1 MLNTVALTLDTFRGN
16 ARSMKSFF
24 SFCFITLHFC
34 HILVLWWIRCHSC
47 RVHVRQSV
55 QGVPQLQSHI
65 PVNTCSQ
72 TFGSITQYITL
83 WASSCS
89 SSTFRHVC
97 VIGWNHQKP
106 LDRRSARISNLVG
119 LQWFELCWPIQ
130 SFRSNNTSGARRLA
144 CIHKLN

>member
-24 SFCFITLHFC
+24 LLFYYSPFLPHFGSMMEQMPYVQC
-34 HILVLWWIRCHSC
+34 P
-47 RVHVRQSV
+47 RVAVSAGGSTV
-55 QGVPQLQSHI
+55 
-65 PVNTCSQ
+65 PVNTCPQ
-72 TFGSITQYITL
+72 RFGGITQYITL
-83 WASSCS
+83 SSCS
-89 SSTFRHVC
+89 SSTFCHVCHRKVC

-106 LDRRSARISNLVG
+106 HDWRSARISNLG
-119 LQWFELCWPIQ
+119 RPQWFELCWPRQ